1 MLLGYN
7 DLVLSLTVGLIATD
21 WGGTRVEAWSSPD
34 ALKKCKKETDES
46 LSKERVAE
54 PQTTASPNDPSVL
67 WNAMIHPFLNMTIK
81 GAVWYQGESNSGIE
95 TAFNI
100 ISRS

>member
-1 MLLGYN
+1 ML
-7 DLVLSLTVGLIATD
+7 SPGLIATD

-34 ALKKCKKETDES
+34 ALKKCQKETEES
-46 LSKERVAE
+46 PMATE

-81 GAVWYQGESNSGIE
+81 GAVWYQGEANAGIE
-95 TAFNI
+95 RL
-100 ISRS
+100 SSELEG